1 MKNKGG
7 FGSAEAHT
15 PKRQSNVNTMT
26 VEQFLYMIKRNYL
39 TGIFAI
45 VVIAVITVAVVLLTP
60 ARYTSEATILLTA
73 NTEQKDIN
81 NYDALNS
88 VNSFIS
94 AELPTV
100 IASCNADEVLDSTRS
115 KVNFDRASESV
126 ECINPVG
133 TKSVVLRATSS
144 DAQKSSLI
152 ANTVAA
158 QLAIFMDKEVYTNRT
173 PPPIGLKVIQKAEPS
188 NRPSSPSLKR
198 AIVMGGFFAVLAAL
212 ISIFVK
218 DYLARKNQ

>member
-1 MKNKGG
+1 MKNKDG
-7 FGSAEAHT
+7 FGSAGAHA
-15 PKRQSNVNTMT
+15 PEGQSNVNTIT
-26 VEQFLYMIKRNYL
+26 VIQLLYMIKRNYL

-45 VVIAVITVAVVLLTP
+45 VVTAVITVAVVLLTP
-60 ARYTSEATILLTA
+60 ARYTSEATILLTG

-81 NYDALNS
+81 NYNAL
-88 VNSFIS
+88 NSFIS

-100 IASCNADEVLDSTRS
+100 IASCNADEVLDSARS

-126 ECINPVG
+126 ECINPKS
-133 TKSVVLRATSS
+133 TKTLVLRATSS

-158 QLAIFMDKEVYTNRT
+158 QLSIFMDKEVYTNRT
-173 PPPIGLKVIQKAEPS
+173 SPPIRLKVIQKAEPS

-218 DYLARKNQ
+218 DYLASKNQ